1 MKSTERCKIW
11 IDVFKSLIGSFGKS
25 KANILNTE
33 ETIELLEQ
41 TGKSF
46 IRFGDGEI
54 GIFRGK
60 SVHYQQWSKELY
72 DNFLKLKEQY
82 ERDKECTFIL
92 GVPYKYFANS
102 SIKLLKKR
110 VLISSWAQSK
120 FYFQREFSPNITY
133 GDAFLFAKGKE
144 DMYSKIWFNC
154 ENIVFVHNNI
164 RYAKQFEKRYH
175 KKVFFVEIPS
185 HNTFEQY
192 GNIFNR
198 ICDILNTLEK
208 DKTQVLVSAGPAGK
222 LLVLDIAK
230 MGFRAIDTGR
240 CWDDP
245 LDEY

>member
-144 DMYSKIWFNC
+144 DMYSKIWLSL
-154 ENIVFVHNNI
+154 IHI
-164 RYAKQFEKRYH
+164 
-175 KKVFFVEIPS
+175 
-185 HNTFEQY
+185 
-192 GNIFNR
+192 
-198 ICDILNTLEK
+198 
-208 DKTQVLVSAGPAGK
+208 
-222 LLVLDIAK
+222 
-230 MGFRAIDTGR
+230 
-240 CWDDP
+240 
-245 LDEY
+245 